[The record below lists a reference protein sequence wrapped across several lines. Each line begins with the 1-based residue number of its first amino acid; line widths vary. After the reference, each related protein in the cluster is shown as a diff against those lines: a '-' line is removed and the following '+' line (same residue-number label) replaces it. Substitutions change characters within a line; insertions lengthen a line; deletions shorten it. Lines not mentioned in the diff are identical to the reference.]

1 MRFTPLETDAVDVN
15 QACLLAMVGEPRNI
29 RKIVWLSALTL
40 AIVVLQSVYLFVWV
54 GQPISKLERTVARHT
69 TQIDAIFG
77 TISLTEVTQNRIM
90 EKLNG
95 SSPK

>member
-1 MRFTPLETDAVDVN
+1 MTLNHIPIEAVEVRQSCVMALIN
-15 QACLLAMVGEPRNI
+15 EPRNI
-29 RKIVWLSALTL
+29 RRIAWITGLTL
-40 AIVVLQSVYLFVWV
+40 AIVVIQSVYLVVCV
-54 GQPISKLERTVARHT
+54 GQPIGKLERTVARHT